1 MGEKERLGR
10 RDRLLRLLALAFFK
24 FEKQRMVSKGA
35 SVTLKTSA
43 LVQRSTRRALPNK
56 SGRKTARQIKSARAT
71 NALFEIAEETVES
84 VTATVSEISDTVS
97 EISDTVSGTIEAVST
112 DVDTV
117 SEAVATTVATTADS
131 VAQVAAPVS
140 DVAAQS
146 GGGLPEGAALIDGG
160 AVVVLG
166 GIGGLLALLL
176 KPSARAVSAAQ
187 ALDILAETS
196 KAKLVDLR
204 PKADVNAIGS
214 PDLRSVGGRSKYVKL
229 PTDEVDFDAEKY
241 QKLVDDNEF
250 VIFLDT
256 YGGFAKQV
264 TQSFV
269 EQKAQNVAYV
279 ADGTNGPA
287 GWLNSEMP
295 WRKPFSLSIPS
306 FDAVVEQYKEDPT
319 PANTALAAVAG
330 VGLVSFLFVEYE
342 GLVEFLSFF
351 VGGSFLASKTLFAK
365 DRATTERQIKEF
377 LNTKEPP
384 KDLVRE
390 VEDFKDK
397 VLPERPAKEG
407 SSDVLDIMS
416 KVTSGEVAA
425 PEEPAAAAAAEA
437 EAVGSSEEEGEATQA
452 GSDKEEV
459 EKWINEWKDKSK
471 ELQEG

>member
-43 LVQRSTRRALPNK
+43 LVQRSTRRALPKK

-71 NALFEIAEETVES
+71 NALFEIAGETVES
-84 VTATVSEISDTVS
+84 VTATVS

-146 GGGLPEGAALIDGG
+146 GGGLPEGAALIAGG

-390 VEDFKDK
+390 VEDFKDR

>member
-10 RDRLLRLLALAFFK
+10 RDRLLRLLVAFFK

-43 LVQRSTRRALPNK
+43 LVQRSTRRALPKK

-146 GGGLPEGAALIDGG
+146 GGGLPEGAALIAGG

-279 ADGTNGPA
+279 ADGT
-287 GWLNSEMP
+287 
-295 WRKPFSLSIPS
+295 
-306 FDAVVEQYKEDPT
+306 
-319 PANTALAAVAG
+319 
-330 VGLVSFLFVEYE
+330 
-342 GLVEFLSFF
+342 
-351 VGGSFLASKTLFAK
+351 
-365 DRATTERQIKEF
+365 
-377 LNTKEPP
+377 
-384 KDLVRE
+384 
-390 VEDFKDK
+390 
-397 VLPERPAKEG
+397 
-407 SSDVLDIMS
+407 
-416 KVTSGEVAA
+416 
-425 PEEPAAAAAAEA
+425 
-437 EAVGSSEEEGEATQA
+437 
-452 GSDKEEV
+452 
-459 EKWINEWKDKSK
+459 
-471 ELQEG
+471 

>member
-43 LVQRSTRRALPNK
+43 LVQRSTRRALPKK

-84 VTATVSEISDTVS
+84 VTATVS

-146 GGGLPEGAALIDGG
+146 GGGLPEGAALIAGG

-306 FDAVVEQYKEDPT
+306 FDAIVEQYKEDPT

-425 PEEPAAAAAAEA
+425 PEEPAAAEEE

-459 EKWINEWKDKSK
+459 EKWIN
-471 ELQEG
+471 